1 MESSPSKLP
10 VVSYGKIQITLVG
23 ENSINETFTLTKKDD
38 EELGVGTTLSKIVVV
53 HPALQELNAIE
64 IIYTAY
70 SGWISSGLK
79 KWSIDKIK
87 ISDSFAKSVSICKKD
102 LILESNVPI
111 LLKLFPG
118 ECNLPKEKPESTTTE
133 EIDPFFITESNKPSE
148 SNNNN
153 NNTILKNQT
162 SGVSSNKTVD
172 GFPAYDI
179 NKEYYNLLYN
189 NETLDKSESGV
200 VIDAI
205 VPKISIQSS
214 INNISKPEKN
224 YTLKIIRRNEITEPI
239 LQPKSISR
247 DFKEEIDEPVL
258 KPIEKVEVLEKK
270 SDVVVDDKRSA
281 VRPRGIDLG
290 NFGNLENR
298 IDGNYT
304 NNKQWVPSVELFPP
318 PLGGKQSW
326 ETTRE
331 PKTVNYR
338 NALKTIVP
346 PPLQKSQ
353 RNDLPSFVMTLQNK
367 MLHSGDKTVKGNGSR
382 SLYSSQK
389 LYVQN
394 SNPYANF
401 PKNED
406 GSITV
411 QLFPQ
416 HLAAILKQAE
426 NYAKM
431 SLFSPLDIFSK
442 SKLKQSRN
450 RTSVNEKRS
459 SVQIQPPRN
468 ETKLEEKKEEGRKS
482 QEHVATPRNIDSK
495 PKNFLPRIYEYF
507 EKGLENVRSLFGIN
521 QSTGVKESKENITL
535 VPYYYVNGDNGEK
548 RTNETLEKHVS
559 EPNEKYIPLGRF

>member
-1 MESSPSKLP
+1 ML
-10 VVSYGKIQITLVG
+10 G

-38 EELGVGTTLSKIVVV
+38 EELGVGTTLSKIVVP
-53 HPALQELNAIE
+53 HPVLQELNAIE
-64 IIYTAY
+64 ITYTAY

-87 ISDSFAKSVSICKKD
+87 ISDSFGKSVSICKKD
-102 LILESNVPI
+102 LILESNVPVM
-111 LLKLFPG
+111 LKLFPG

-133 EIDPFFITESNKPSE
+133 EIDPFFITESNNKIPE
-148 SNNNN
+148 NI
-153 NNTILKNQT
+153 TVLKNQT
-162 SGVSSNKTVD
+162 SVNKTVD

-189 NETLDKSESGV
+189 NVKGVNETLDKSESGV
-200 VIDAI
+200 IIDAI
-205 VPKISIQSS
+205 VPKVSVQSS
-214 INNISKPEKN
+214 ANNISKPEKN

-258 KPIEKVEVLEKK
+258 KAIEKVEILEKK
-270 SDVVVDDKRSA
+270 SDTVEDDKRSA

-290 NFGNLENR
+290 NFGIENR

-304 NNKQWVPSVELFPP
+304 NKQWVPSVELFPP

-338 NALKTIVP
+338 NSLKTIVP

-367 MLHSGDKTVKGNGSR
+367 MFHFGNKTVAKGNGSR
-382 SLYSSQK
+382 SLDGSGSK
-389 LYVQN
+389 VYVPN

-426 NYAKM
+426 QYAKM

-442 SKLKQSRN
+442 SNKLKQNRN

-459 SVQIQPPRN
+459 SVNQSRN
-468 ETKLEEKKEEGRKS
+468 ESRLEEKKDEGRKIDR
-482 QEHVATPRNIDSK
+482 EPVATPRNIDSK
-495 PKNFLPRIYEYF
+495 PKNLLPRIYEYF
-507 EKGLENVRSLFGIN
+507 EKGLENVRSLFGIRDS
-521 QSTGVKESKENITL
+521 QESVKESAKENMTL
-535 VPYYYVNGDNGEK
+535 VPYYYVNQDNSEMKG
-548 RTNETLEKHVS
+548 NETMGKLVS
-559 EPNEKYIPLGRF
+559 EPKEKYIPLGRF